1 MTPEQISQIAFYFFA
16 GLAVLGAIL
25 TITVRNVVHSAIFLI
40 TSLLATAGIF
50 LTLGAQFVFAVQI
63 VLYVGGIM
71 VLFIFVIMLVN
82 LDVALHQVQFNRQ
95 KWVAGMLALAL
106 GSQLAFAVWFAGER
120 GALQIPSGR
129 TGALSPQNVEQF
141 GLALFEKFALPF
153 EIASVLLLVALI
165 GAVVMTKRRA

>member
-1 MTPEQISQIAFYFFA
+1 MTPAQISQYAFYFFA
-16 GLAVLGAIL
+16 ALAVVGAIG
-25 TITVRNVVHSAIFLI
+25 TVTVRNVVHSAIFLI

-82 LDVALHQVQFNRQ
+82 LDVALHQMQFKRRW
-95 KWVAGMLALAL
+95 WVAGLLALAL
-106 GSQLAFAVWFAGER
+106 GGQFGAVIYYSRAGGVLE
-120 GALQIPSGR
+120 IPAAR
-129 TGALSPQNVEQF
+129 TGALSPQNVQQF
-141 GLALFEKFALPF
+141 GLALFEKYALPF

-165 GAVVMTKRRA
+165 GAVVMTKKRV